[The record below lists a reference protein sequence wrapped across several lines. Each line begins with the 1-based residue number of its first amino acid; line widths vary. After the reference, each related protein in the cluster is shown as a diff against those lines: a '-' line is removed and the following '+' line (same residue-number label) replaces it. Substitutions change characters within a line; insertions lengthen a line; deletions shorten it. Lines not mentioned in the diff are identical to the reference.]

1 MSRTIVI
8 FTDEEIKDLMDG
20 REVNDEANSIIYMN
34 ETAYRKSRLREKIE
48 LERDKKW

>member
-8 FTDEEIKDLMDG
+8 FTDEEIKDLANG
-20 REVNDEANSIIYMN
+20 VEVSDEANSIVYMN